1 MAREKTTG
9 FYFKM
14 SPLEWEW
21 VERRMAQTNIRNK
34 SAFIRKMCIDG
45 HVINLDM
52 AGLNE
57 IGRLLRI
64 TANNVNQIAKRANE
78 TRSIYAS
85 DVADLNE
92 QFSGLRSDFGKL
104 LISLSALTD
113 NKPGKVFTPPLTWR
127 DLEDMQN
134 ENV

>member
-14 SPLEWEW
+14 SPVEWEW
-21 VERRMAQTNIRNK
+21 VEKRMAQTKIRNK

-45 HVINLDM
+45 HVINLDL

-64 TANNVNQIAKRANE
+64 TANNANQLARRVNSGGSAFRE
-78 TRSIYAS
+78 
-85 DVADLNE
+85 DVAEVNRQLTE
-92 QFSGLRSDFGKL
+92 LRTDFGKL
-104 LISLSALTD
+104 LDSLSALT
-113 NKPGKVFTPPLTWR
+113 NTKPGKLFIPPPKVTDFTGSEQ
-127 DLEDMQN
+127 DS
-134 ENV
+134 

>member
-14 SPLEWEW
+14 SSVEWEL
-21 VERRMAQTNIRNK
+21 VEKRMAQTNIRNK

-64 TANNVNQIAKRANE
+64 TANNVNQIARLVNSGGTAYRE
-78 TRSIYAS
+78 
-85 DVADLNE
+85 DVAKVNRQLE
-92 QFSGLRSDFGKL
+92 SIRADFGVL
-104 LISLSALTD
+104 LNSLSALTN
-113 NKPGKVFTPPLTWR
+113 NKPGKVFIPPPKVT
-127 DLEDMQN
+127 DFVGAEQ
-134 ENV
+134 ES